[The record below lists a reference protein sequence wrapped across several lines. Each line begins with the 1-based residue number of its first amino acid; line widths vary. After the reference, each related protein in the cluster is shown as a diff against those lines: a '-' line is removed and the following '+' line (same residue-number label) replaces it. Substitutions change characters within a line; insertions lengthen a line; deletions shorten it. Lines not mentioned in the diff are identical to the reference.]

1 VKDQDD
7 ALVARVGGFKAQVYE
22 KLADRLLT
30 LWLNNKQLFVEAGEA
45 LDVDALLGAGAHAR
59 PGRVR
64 LSVVSTKFLAGTDQV
79 DFWVAQF
86 LVAVGRWCAR
96 APSDRLQAVLFF
108 DEADQ
113 YLPAQRQPATK
124 GPMTDLLKRARS
136 AGVGVLLA
144 TQNPGD
150 FDYRCRENVLTWL
163 VGRVTEP
170 RSLEKL
176 RPVLSAARGDAA
188 GRLAAQRAGEFH
200 VATEKEVTAV
210 RVAPS
215 LVRTEQLP
223 EDRIAALAAAVSVR
237 ATR

>member
-1 VKDQDD
+1 
-7 ALVARVGGFKAQVYE
+7 VG
-22 KLADRLLT
+22 
-30 LWLNNKQLFVEAGEA
+30 QLFADGET
-45 LDVDALLGAGAHAR
+45 LDVDALLGTGAHAA

-64 LSVVSTKFLAGTDQV
+64 LSVVSTKFLAGADQA

-96 APSDRLQAVLFF
+96 APSARLQAVFFF

-136 AGVGVLLA
+136 AGVGVMLA

-150 FDYRCRENVLTWL
+150 FDYTCRGNVLTWL
-163 VGRVTEP
+163 VGRVAEQ
-170 RSLEKL
+170 RSFEKL
-176 RPVLSAARGDAA
+176 RSVLSAAKGDAT
-188 GRLAAQRAGEFH
+188 GKLSGQKAGEFH
-200 VATEKEVTAV
+200 LATEKEVVPV

-215 LVRTEQLP
+215 LVKTEQLP
-223 EDRIAALAAAVSVR
+223 EDRILALARVPTAAEGRSSTR
-237 ATR
+237 ATPDA